1 MDVFIRPPCLEDG
14 AAIKSLVKN
23 SGTLDLNSTYLY
35 FLLAGHFAQTCAVA
49 ETNNG
54 ELVGFV
60 TAYRLPDNPDI
71 LFVWQIAVSDKA
83 QGQGL
88 AFRLL
93 QNLSHRD
100 WFSSISQVQCTIS
113 PSNQAS
119 NGLFAKFADHLNAEL
134 VISPFLEKHHLG
146 EEHEEEPLVALLLPS

>member
-1 MDVFIRPPCLEDG
+1 MDVYIRPPCLADG
-14 AAIKSLVKN
+14 AAIKSLVEN

-49 ETNNG
+49 ETNG

-71 LFVWQIAVSDKA
+71 LFVWQIAVSDKF

-88 AFRLL
+88 ASRLL
-93 QNLSHRD
+93 QNLSLRD
-100 WFSSISQVQCTIS
+100 WFGDISQVQCTIS
-113 PSNQAS
+113 PSNKAS
-119 NGLFAKFADHLNAEL
+119 NSLFAKFADYLKAEL

-146 EEHEEEPLVALLLPS
+146 KEHEEEPLVALFLPS